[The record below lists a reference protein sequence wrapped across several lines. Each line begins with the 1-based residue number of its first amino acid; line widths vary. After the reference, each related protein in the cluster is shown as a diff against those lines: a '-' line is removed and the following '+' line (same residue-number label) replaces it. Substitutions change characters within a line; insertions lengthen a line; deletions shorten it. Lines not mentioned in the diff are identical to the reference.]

1 MEQALEILKR
11 KGLPYAKEAFEG
23 HREQIFAAMQF
34 MCLCSF
40 VARESGLLAL
50 DEVAEMWEEESS
62 GEDGGNIALAVSM
75 AKGDMPLKELL
86 LHIIRRIVDAS
97 DWDEV
102 EEEILAQAKEKGC
115 SGYEWYVVMI
125 YLSGGKSILE
135 GVEPERLLLMFRVLV
150 PEQWLEDYDRYCHE
164 WTKKEGERERAERE
178 ERANKSFEKERSV
191 KTAFNRIFGRVGP
204 ERLRYVMRELDYKTL
219 AAGTAFAEE
228 SVRKHC
234 LENMDERQREL
245 VKEEWSYHR
254 EYAYHLEDI
263 LEAMDRM
270 LILAGLTGDAW

>member
-75 AKGDMPLKELL
+75 AKGDMPLKDLL
-86 LHIIRRIVDAS
+86 LSIIRRIADAP
-97 DWDEV
+97 DWDDVEKEV
-102 EEEILAQAKEKGC
+102 LAQAEKNKC
-115 SGYEWYVVMI
+115 SGYEWYVIMI
-125 YLSGGKSILE
+125 YLSGGKNILA
-135 GVEPERLLLMFRVLV
+135 GVDPERWFLMLRVMV
-150 PEQWLEDYDRYCHE
+150 PEQWLEDYDTYCRT
-164 WTKKEGERERAERE
+164 WTENMHAEKR
-178 ERANKSFEKERSV
+178 KFV
-191 KTAFNRIFGRVGP
+191 I
-204 ERLRYVMRELDYKTL
+204 RELDYRTL

-228 SVRKHC
+228 RVRTRF
-234 LENMDERQREL
+234 LENMSERQRER
-245 VKEEWSYHR
+245 VTEEWCWMRDSM
-254 EYAYHLEDI
+254 YHLEDI

-270 LILAGLTGDAW
+270 LILAGLAS